1 MTRTLIL
8 CLLLCSLAAGA
19 ADFVPT
25 TQPAAAD
32 TMRLEKAWVRISSRA
47 PGLSVREVF
56 GYALDAAAAGS
67 APLRVEHA
75 LGLAETMQDRDINSP
90 GFGNFRWYFKA
101 SRVEDYNAVEFAMRT
116 AALVRMKYYE
126 RLTLTARQR
135 LDRLV
140 RFGIQGIRRHNV
152 PESYT
157 NIFLMKAWNCLA
169 LGECAGFPEL
179 AAEGSGMLD
188 RWLMATWESG
198 LREYSSPTYY
208 GVNIECLGLIARHI
222 EDPAAR
228 AKAEIGLKLLW
239 TDIAANWF
247 APSLRLGGP
256 RSRDYDYITGHG
268 YLDNCLSHLGWI
280 PTDKKQ
286 SGDAFRALSL
296 WEPPTKLT
304 RPILSNLPRTVLR
317 RWGGGSGE
325 SAVTYIGK
333 TVAIGSAGACYGPV
347 DKVLTVDL
355 GGGPMMPM
363 VNFVM
368 DGRGDPYGKNKRLT
382 GGGHSKAF
390 HLRPFIASVQKGPE
404 VLLLASADTENAS
417 HFRYVPRPTCLLS
430 HLVLPGG
437 GELWIAN
444 RRVRLDQA
452 GDAMAVFAGQA
463 VFLRQGKAALAIRVP
478 LALDT
483 AGNPAPMSIVAD
495 GGKYGAMR
503 LTITHSP
510 DAPRGR
516 GTVAI
521 WVRAAEGIDNDKDF
535 AAFRRSFSALGAGT
549 LVEDRAEVVAPGEK
563 TQLRIVAD
571 VRSEKRIAVEGGENW
586 PKDCVL
592 SVDGRDI
599 GRKLLEGVDIIRQY
613 RNLLSGRVD
622 GGVKAVQAGQ
632 TMEAE
637 DAALIVPP
645 FVMGGDERASG
656 GKFIWSPGPGA
667 GVGAG
672 SLGRAVWLVNVPAD
686 GPYRISARVRTAR
699 AQKNSLF
706 IRIRQHN
713 RDLLPRR
720 TWETGLHKQW
730 KWIRLRGDT
739 GKAQARLR
747 LGAGPAMVEIL
758 SRPNGTRIDAVRIE
772 SARRRT
778 RR

>member
-1 MTRTLIL
+1 MTRTSIL
-8 CLLLCSLAAGA
+8 TLLLLCAAAAGA

-25 TQPAAAD
+25 TRPTAAD

-56 GYALDAAAAGS
+56 GYALDAAAAGV

-75 LGLAETMQDRDINSP
+75 LGLAETMQDRDTNSR
-90 GFGNFRWYFKA
+90 GFGNFRWYFSA
-101 SRVEDYNAVEFAMRT
+101 TRVEDYNAVEFAMRK
-116 AALVRMKYYE
+116 AALLRMKYYD

-140 RFGIQGIRRHNV
+140 RFSIQGMRRHNV

-169 LGECAGFPEL
+169 LGEGAGLPEL
-179 AAEGSGMLD
+179 AAEGSAMLD

-247 APSLRLGGP
+247 APSLRLAGP
-256 RSRDYDYITGHG
+256 RSRDYDYLTGHG
-268 YLDNCLSHLGWI
+268 YLDNCLSRLGWI
-280 PTDKKQ
+280 PTDDSQ
-286 SGDAFRALSL
+286 SGDAFRMLSL

-304 RPILSNLPRTVLR
+304 RPILSNVPRTVMR
-317 RWGGGSGE
+317 RWGSGAGE
-325 SAVTYIGK
+325 SAVTYVGK
-333 TVAIGSAGACYGPV
+333 TVAVGSAGACYGPL

-355 GGGPMMPM
+355 GGGPMTPM

-390 HLRPFIASVQKGPE
+390 HLRPFIASVQQGPE
-404 VLLLASADTENAS
+404 VLLLACADTENAG
-417 HFRYVPRPTCLLS
+417 HLRYVPRPMCMLS
-430 HLVLPGG
+430 HLVLPAS

-444 RRVRLDQA
+444 RRVRLDKE

-463 VFLRQGKAALAIRVP
+463 VFLRQDKAALAIRVP

-483 AGNPAPMSIVAD
+483 AGNPASMSVVAD

-516 GTVAI
+516 GIVAV
-521 WVRAAEGIDNDKDF
+521 WLRAAEGIDNDKDF
-535 AAFRRSFSALGAGT
+535 AAFRRSFSALGSGT
-549 LVEDRAEVVAPGEK
+549 LEADRVELEVPGEK
-563 TQLRIVAD
+563 TKLRIVAD
-571 VRSEKRIAVEGGENW
+571 VRSDKRIAIEGGQTLA
-586 PKDCVL
+586 KDCVL
-592 SVDGRDI
+592 SVDGRDL
-599 GRKLLEGVDIIRQY
+599 GRKLLEDADIIRRY
-613 RNLLSGRVD
+613 RNLLGGRVD
-622 GGVKAVQAGQ
+622 GGVQAGQ
-632 TMEAE
+632 VGQAMEAE

-645 FVMGGDERASG
+645 LVTGLEEKASG
-656 GKFIWSPGPGA
+656 GKFIWYPGPAVA
-667 GVGAG
+667 GGVA
-672 SLGRAVWLVNVPAD
+672 RAVWLVNIPTD
-686 GPYRISARVRTAR
+686 GPYRVAARVQTPTG
-699 AQKNSLF
+699 QGKSLF

-713 RDLLPRR
+713 RDLLART
-720 TWETGLHKQW
+720 TWETGPHKQW
-730 KWIRLRGDT
+730 KWTRLPGET
-739 GKAQARLR
+739 GKAPARLR
-747 LGAGPAMVEIL
+747 FQAGPAMVEVL
-758 SRPNGTRIDAVRIE
+758 CHQESPRIDAIRIE
-772 SARRRT
+772 PARRRAKQ
-778 RR
+778 